1 MERQVSRDRWT
12 QLARRLPIITLV
24 SLGCIA
30 PAKPLPTESSQP
42 GTNRF
47 NVLFLAVDDL
57 RPELGCYGVD
67 YVRTPH
73 IDALAD
79 EGVTFLSHFAS
90 VPTCG
95 ASRYALLTGRSPRAS
110 GVRSGNKGLYQ
121 GSSALSQE
129 ILPGAQSLPE
139 LFRRSGYQT
148 TLIGKLSHTA
158 DGKVYAYS
166 GEGDGRPE
174 LPHAWD
180 DLATPYGPWQ
190 RGWGTF
196 FAYAGGAHREDGQGN
211 RELMQFTAEADDDLP
226 DGMMASATID
236 KLAALANSEQPFFLG
251 LGFFKPHLPFV
262 ATRADWEAVQD
273 WELPDLARTERSAS
287 TYAPG
292 SGEFFGYD
300 ATWEKSRP
308 LSQDAADQA
317 RRGYLACL
325 RYTDRQVGRVLEAL
339 DALGLA
345 DSTVVVLW
353 SDHGWFLGE
362 GDIWGK
368 HSPLETA
375 MASPLIIRAPGVP
388 LAGQRTDALAS
399 TVDVYPTLVDLCNPT
414 FTATRFPLDGESLAP
429 ILRGETDSVNEVVR
443 GYWSHASTVRSPEH
457 RLILRKGKDGWMDVE
472 LYDAAGDWSTDI
484 SGTRPEIVERLT
496 AFAD

>member
-1 MERQVSRDRWT
+1 MKRRTLWNRWT
-12 QLARRLPIITLV
+12 RHLPVIALL
-24 SLGCIA
+24 SLGCVVPDG
-30 PAKPLPTESSQP
+30 PASTASGPTA
-42 GTNRF
+42 TNRF

-95 ASRYALLTGRSPRAS
+95 ASRYALLTGRSPGAS
-110 GVRSGNKGLYQ
+110 GVRSGNQGLYQ
-121 GSSALSQE
+121 GAAALSPE
-129 ILPGAQSLPE
+129 LLPGAQSLPE

-158 DGKVYAYS
+158 DGKVFAYN

-180 DLATPYGPWQ
+180 ELATPYGSWQ

-196 FAYAGGAHREDGQGN
+196 FAYADGAHREDGTGR
-211 RELMQFTAEADDDLP
+211 RELMEFVAEADDELP
-226 DGMMASATID
+226 DGMMASAAID
-236 KLAALANSEQPFFLG
+236 KLADLADSDEPFFLG

-262 ATRADWEAVQD
+262 ATRSDWEAVQE
-273 WELPDLARTERSAS
+273 WELPDLKRTERLPSA
-287 TYAPG
+287 YAPG

-300 ATWEKSRP
+300 TPWIKSRP
-308 LSQDAADQA
+308 LPADAADQA
-317 RRGYLACL
+317 RRAYLACL
-325 RYTDRQVGRVLEAL
+325 RYTDRQVGRVLDAL
-339 DALGLA
+339 DDLGLA
-345 DSTVVVLW
+345 ESTVVVLW

-368 HSPLETA
+368 HTPLERA
-375 MASPLIIRAPGVP
+375 MASPLIIRTPGAA

-399 TVDVYPTLVDLCNPT
+399 TLDIYPTLIDLCRPT
-414 FTATRFPLDGESLAP
+414 FTATHFPLDGESLVP
-429 ILRGETDSVNEVVR
+429 ILSGQVDSVSEVVR
-443 GYWSHASTVRSPEH
+443 GYWNNASTVRSQGH
-457 RLILRKGKDGWMDVE
+457 RLILRKGERGWRDVE
-472 LYDAAGDWSTDI
+472 LYDAAGEWAVDI
-484 SGTRPEIVERLT
+484 SDERPEVVLRLS
-496 AFAD
+496 AFVD